1 MRTYVVIS
9 YSLIGFSVSH
19 LIFQRLAEIINLLY
33 LSHFKFR
40 LLQLLDMKIKHENHS
55 YRNASHNNGRK
66 VWFTTQSRI
75 LIPEYAT
82 VSSHW
87 ICSRHKAIV
96 MQVIGPQVVRIQ
108 GSKTML
114 VVRIQGSKTMF

>member
-55 YRNASHNNGRK
+55 
-66 VWFTTQSRI
+66 
-75 LIPEYAT
+75 
-82 VSSHW
+82 
-87 ICSRHKAIV
+87 
-96 MQVIGPQVVRIQ
+96 
-108 GSKTML
+108 
-114 VVRIQGSKTMF
+114 